1 MAIASARAISPV
13 IGSEIS
19 FRAFAFQ
26 MIMRRASAM
35 ANRASIARRERP
47 EYKTI
52 ETKEARDASPR
63 GFFSSRADLNPAR
76 RLCSLR
82 SAWPAPAA
90 HHLTVR

>member
-63 GFFSSRADLNPAR
+63 ASLVVAPTSTRRGGFAPYGRHGR
-76 RLCSLR
+76 RQR
-82 SAWPAPAA
+82 
-90 HHLTVR
+90 RII